1 MARSLFA
8 ELIWIELP
16 RHQKLRHGRLPNDFC
31 LDKPGAC
38 AQADEHLSPVTAVE
52 EATGE
57 ILEAGEEQATP
68 GFKVWWS
75 VAGPVAVLGGGPA
88 G

>member
-1 MARSLFA
+1 VNL
-8 ELIWIELP
+8 
-16 RHQKLRHGRLPNDFC
+16 LRGFDHFFDLLGP
-31 LDKPGAC
+31 
-38 AQADEHLSPVTAVE
+38 EVTAVE

-68 GFKVWWS
+68 GVKVWWS
-75 VAGPVAVLGGGPA
+75 VAGRVAVLGGGQA